1 MSRHRFIVDIESKGE
16 APKNIDLTESRQIHQ
31 IRKVLRLSAGDRL
44 DLIDGKGMLFTCS
57 IEGIEKERIQ
67 LKVLET
73 ATEPPPDRPAVH
85 LICATIKNDKFELI
99 VQKLTELGVERI
111 TPVQCRRSVVNFD
124 LDESES
130 KTNFKKSKRY
140 QRWLSIRNEATEQ
153 SERFRPP
160 TIDSPIDLEHFLMR
174 LEEEDR
180 AIEKNENR
188 LIRALSFIC
197 EAREVAPPLVEQICR
212 EKTIN
217 ASRTVPLSHI
227 RIVIGPEGG
236 FTQSEIDM
244 AKTAGF
250 TPCNLGLTILRS
262 ETAAI
267 AAATIATSFG
277 DFL

>member
-1 MSRHRFIVDIESKGE
+1 MSRHRFIVDIESGDQ

-57 IEGIEKERIQ
+57 IAAIEKDRIQ
-67 LKVLET
+67 LKVLEI
-73 ATEPPPDRPAVH
+73 ATEPPPERPAIH
-85 LICATIKNDKFELI
+85 MLCATIKNDKFELI

-111 TPVQCRRSVVNFD
+111 TPVQCRRSVVTPD
-124 LDESES
+124 LEEPEKD
-130 KTNFKKSKRY
+130 FKNSKRY

-160 TIDSPIDLEHFLMR
+160 TIDSPKKLEHFLMR
-174 LEEEDR
+174 LQEEDR

-188 LIRALSFIC
+188 SIRALSFIC
-197 EAREVAPPLVEQICR
+197 EAREEAPPLVEQISR
-212 EKTIN
+212 EKAIN
-217 ASRTVPLSHI
+217 ASRTIPLSHI
-227 RIVIGPEGG
+227 RIIIGPEGG
-236 FTQSEIDM
+236 FTQSEIDL
-244 AKTAGF
+244 AKATGF

-267 AAATIATSFG
+267 AAAAIATSFG

>member
-1 MSRHRFIVDIESKGE
+1 MSRHRFIVDIESGDE

-44 DLIDGKGMLFTCS
+44 DLLDGKGMLFTCS
-57 IEGIEKERIQ
+57 IEAIEKDRIQ

-73 ATEPPPDRPAVH
+73 ATEPPPERPAVH
-85 LICATIKNDKFELI
+85 MICATIKNDKFELI

-111 TPVQCRRSVVNFD
+111 TPVHCRRSVVNMAPD
-124 LDESES
+124 QPESE
-130 KTNFKKSKRY
+130 FKDSNKY

-160 TIDSPIDLEHFLMR
+160 TIDSPKNLEHFLMQ

-217 ASRTVPLSHI
+217 ASRTIPLSHI

-244 AKTAGF
+244 ARAADF

>member
-1 MSRHRFIVDIESKGE
+1 MSRHRFIVDIESDGE
-16 APKNIDLTESRQIHQ
+16 VPENIDLTESRQIHQ
-31 IRKVLRLSAGDRL
+31 IRKVLRLSTGDRL
-44 DLIDGKGMLFTCS
+44 DLIDGRGMLFTCS
-57 IEGIEKERIQ
+57 IESIEKTCVK

-73 ATEPPPDRPAVH
+73 ATEPPPQRPAVH
-85 LICATIKNDKFELI
+85 MICAMIKNDKFELI
-99 VQKLTELGVERI
+99 VQKLTELGVDRI
-111 TPVQCRRSVVNFD
+111 TPVHCRRSVVNMAPD
-124 LDESES
+124 QPESE
-130 KTNFKKSKRY
+130 FKDSNKY

-153 SERFRPP
+153 SERYRPP
-160 TIDSPIDLEHFLMR
+160 RIDSPENLEHFLMH
-174 LEEEDR
+174 LAEEDR
-180 AIEKNENR
+180 AMEKDENR

-197 EAREVAPPLVEQICR
+197 DAREVAPPLVEQICR
-212 EKTIN
+212 EKSIN
-217 ASRTVPLSHI
+217 ASRTIPLSHI

-244 AKTAGF
+244 ASAAGF

>member
-1 MSRHRFIVDIESKGE
+1 MSRHRFIVDIESGDE

-57 IEGIEKERIQ
+57 IEAVDKDRIQ

-73 ATEPPPDRPAVH
+73 ASEPPPERPAVH
-85 LICATIKNDKFELI
+85 MICATIKNDKFELI

-111 TPVQCRRSVVNFD
+111 TPVHCRRSVVNMAPD
-124 LDESES
+124 QPESE
-130 KTNFKKSKRY
+130 FKDSNKY

-160 TIDSPIDLEHFLMR
+160 TIDSPKNLEHFLMQ
-174 LEEEDR
+174 LQEEDR

-217 ASRTVPLSHI
+217 ASRTIPLSHI

-244 AKTAGF
+244 ARAAGF